1 MDLTISEYQKYLLRL
16 DPTDF
21 KGDFSI
27 KRVMVNDGRKD
38 VISLNGKQFRKYI
51 SGIGDANVKVC
62 GKDLKVEG
70 LNNDCRFII
79 DSKFNQQL
87 TDNCIKSNLEL
98 FYTVFV
104 IYFIFGILQFVL
116 CRKQQIKKIKCYDI
130 IKIIFTIIVVTLGNC
145 LIYGEYYLTENFE
158 DVSLGQL
165 IYHLHTPLDGT
176 NTSSF
181 TVVIVSV
188 VLIVVMSIL
197 VVIFGYWGL
206 GVLKRQS
213 TFLNW
218 IFWIGGI
225 EIVYAVV
232 IVCFHFDTVNYF
244 KYINQETTIY

>member
-1 MDLTISEYQKYLLRL
+1 
-16 DPTDF
+16 
-21 KGDFSI
+21 
-27 KRVMVNDGRKD
+27 
-38 VISLNGKQFRKYI
+38 
-51 SGIGDANVKVC
+51 
-62 GKDLKVEG
+62 
-70 LNNDCRFII
+70 
-79 DSKFNQQL
+79 
-87 TDNCIKSNLEL
+87 
-98 FYTVFV
+98 
-104 IYFIFGILQFVL
+104 
-116 CRKQQIKKIKCYDI
+116 
-130 IKIIFTIIVVTLGNC
+130 
-145 LIYGEYYLTENFE
+145 
-158 DVSLGQL
+158 VSLGQL